1 MKLPTFEDYVA
12 LNKRTKILTHVFGQ
26 LSLPGRFL
34 KFLFRGNIQ
43 IFRNQNEFLCILG
56 PKVFDFKGIF
66 GATMRKGI
74 CYDFR
79 RWVHAKA
86 CFSTIVLCTCVAKR
100 HIRAHFYFWRC
111 GKGWPENFISKIL
124 NCHFPFRA
132 GKF

>member
-1 MKLPTFEDYVA
+1 MF
-12 LNKRTKILTHVFGQ
+12 IGQ

-79 RWVHAKA
+79 SRVDAKA
-86 CFSTIVLCTCVAKR
+86 CFSTIMLCTCLFHTTYIDTNLDHFEDLQGQITKGTTHHLYISR
-100 HIRAHFYFWRC
+100 TFDKAHGLFL
-111 GKGWPENFISKIL
+111 SQDAIL
-124 NCHFPFRA
+124 LALEF
-132 GKF
+132 